1 MIRTNPKQTELV
13 DFYLPFNVS
22 VWTLHR
28 KGSHAS
34 LLLPTRLYPEPD
46 SSSSAALLHSRP
58 AGPDGANADWASIRG
73 ALRASRKTER
83 FQLDSGHRYQADN
96 VCRTDPVFLLQ
107 KLAGALGAL
116 GYGYDLA
123 MLAHYR
129 GIVLVPELAQMYLFS
144 QVVSFRFFFHPLA

>member
-1 MIRTNPKQTELV
+1 M
-13 DFYLPFNVS
+13 
-22 VWTLHR
+22 
-28 KGSHAS
+28 
-34 LLLPTRLYPEPD
+34 
-46 SSSSAALLHSRP
+46 
-58 AGPDGANADWASIRG
+58 
-73 ALRASRKTER
+73 ER

-96 VCRTDPVFLLQ
+96 VCRTDPVSLLR

-144 QVVSFRFFFHPLA
+144 LVVSFRLFFHPLASRLREWETTSKF